1 MKFIKFHLP
10 KHFALTMNDF
20 GSLDNVNSVL
30 GERLHITETKN
41 PAQTTQRR
49 KSYFE
54 KQTATRY
61 IEHLATT
68 RAINDI
74 SDDGKIVTENVE
86 IDQSYNLY
94 QRKLFFDIKS
104 KQIKKQCPQSKRF
117 LTCSWIDA
125 LFQNQLEELCNF
137 LITENYIECDKNN
150 EFYTEH
156 KHEGVV
162 FHADPNFNNENIP
175 WYDWVKINW
184 GSKRSSESVPA
195 KLLIFVDFRTC
206 FRTPFRYGSSTISEP
221 GVYAIVYSLKNEPNE
236 KAHKISLLID
246 FGKIMISSEDQKPE
260 LFIVH
265 VDAIEDTLIAVPYQ
279 TNKDFVHANEWLFMK
294 PRYEWNDILMN
305 HLKDELKRL
314 SMTKKK

>member
-1 MKFIKFHLP
+1 M
-10 KHFALTMNDF
+10 
-20 GSLDNVNSVL
+20 
-30 GERLHITETKN
+30 
-41 PAQTTQRR
+41 
-49 KSYFE
+49 
-54 KQTATRY
+54 
-61 IEHLATT
+61 
-68 RAINDI
+68 
-74 SDDGKIVTENVE
+74 
-86 IDQSYNLY
+86 
-94 QRKLFFDIKS
+94 
-104 KQIKKQCPQSKRF
+104 
-117 LTCSWIDA
+117 DA

-137 LITENYIECDKNN
+137 LITENYIVCDKNI

-156 KHEGVV
+156 TREGVV
-162 FHADPNFNNENIP
+162 FRADPNFNNENIP

-206 FRTPFRYGSSTISEP
+206 FCRPFCYGSSTVSEP

-236 KAHKISLLID
+236 KAHKISLLVD
-246 FGKIMISSEDQKPE
+246 FGKIMISSKNQKPE
-260 LFIVH
+260 LFIVN

-279 TNKDFVHANEWLFMK
+279 TNEDFVHANEWLFMK